1 MKLVDSEETVV
12 IAIASDL
19 EPGHPDR
26 HSAARLK
33 EEVDAR
39 GRGWPYRRAVIVD
52 DESWFDTELFLAA
65 PTIAI
70 GGPGANGVSARLA
83 GELPTVWTDGDRVV
97 IQVDLADGRR
107 RASLWGS
114 DRHATTEA
122 VEAFIAR
129 GWLDEF
135 LDRCWRFKMGNLA

>member
-12 IAIASDL
+12 IVVASDL

-26 HSAARLK
+26 RSAEGLK
-33 EEVDAR
+33 DEIDSR
-39 GRGWPYRRAVIVD
+39 GRGWSYRRAVIAT
-52 DESWFDTELFLAA
+52 DETWFETELFHHA
-65 PTIAI
+65 PVIAI
-70 GGPGANGVSARLA
+70 GGPGVNGVSARLA
-83 GELPTVWTDGDRVV
+83 GELPSVWTDGDRVV
-97 IQVDLADGRR
+97 IQATLDDGPR
-107 RASLWGS
+107 RATLWGT

-122 VEAFIAR
+122 VDAFIQR

>member
-12 IAIASDL
+12 IVVASDL
-19 EPGHPDR
+19 EAGHPDQL
-26 HSAARLK
+26 SAARLK
-33 EEVDAR
+33 AEIDSR
-39 GRGWPYRRAVIVD
+39 GRGWPYRRAVVVD
-52 DESWFDTELFLAA
+52 DEQWFETEMFHAA
-65 PTIAI
+65 PVIAI

-83 GELPTVWTDGDRVV
+83 GELPAVWTDGDRVV
-97 IQVDLADGRR
+97 IQAELTEGRR

-135 LDRCWRFKMGNLA
+135 LDRCWRFRMGNLA